1 MKKRA
6 NLSPAEREDVKRLYA
21 TKKFSMRKLAAH
33 FGCSKSTIDRIVK
46 DQAPSSVQ
54 EEKAI
59 SSAPTPKPAKEPPKH
74 PPSTAPTIQEKPHLP
89 PLKFKGKKL
98 EEVNLDLHA
107 CRLRGQYNV
116 LPALHRL
123 HLSLYD
129 ECQQLHKEQ
138 EEIAGS
144 IEAEGLINGIL
155 STIAQLPP
163 VLKQKLEKEIL
174 NKESRVITFPK
185 RAEND

>member
-46 DQAPSSVQ
+46 GQAPASVQ
-54 EEKAI
+54 EEIAI
-59 SSAPTPKPAKEPPKH
+59 ASTPTTTTTQPPKT
-74 PPSTAPTIQEKPHLP
+74 PPATAPTIQEKPHIP
-89 PLKFKGKKL
+89 PIQFKGKKL

-116 LPALHRL
+116 LPSLHRL